1 MLKDIGRNLP
11 GSGVEAF
18 DKWGPLE
25 HDLNKKSVCLEQN
38 LKLLCFKIKKE
49 IRILLCHHQAT
60 ARVIKHKCWYLQLLL
75 F

>member
-25 HDLNKKSVCLEQN
+25 HDLNKKSVCLEQD
-38 LKLLCFKIKKE
+38 LKLLCFKIKK
-49 IRILLCHHQAT
+49 
-60 ARVIKHKCWYLQLLL
+60 KK
-75 F
+75 